1 MDQKIQKMPLMDE
14 DEENSGSWFRQNR
27 SMVVAIVIII
37 ILIGGIYALSKKEA
51 NPVNEEKESSEGIT
65 QENTEEGNGVEVKKE
80 EVKPEEKGKV
90 ASVTVPEGKVEND
103 KITEYAEKGQGITH
117 LARKSLNRY
126 LKEVDESV
134 ELSNEQ
140 KIYVEDYLQNRTGSG
155 SLKIGEAKTFS
166 TDLIKE
172 AIDASKKLTP
182 SQLENLKKYSQMVY
196 FEAVWNINKS

>member
-14 DEENSGSWFRQNR
+14 GEENSGSWFRQNR

-90 ASVTVPEGKVEND
+90 ASVAVPEGKVEND

-196 FEAVWNINKS
+196 FEAV

>member
-14 DEENSGSWFRQNR
+14 DERSNGSWFRQNR

-37 ILIGGIYALSKKEA
+37 ILIGGIYAFSKKEA
-51 NPVNEEKESSEGIT
+51 NPANEEKESSEGIT
-65 QENTEEGNGVEVKKE
+65 QENAEEGNGVEVKKE
-80 EVKPEEKGKV
+80 EVKPKEKGEV
-90 ASVTVPEGKVEND
+90 ASLAVPEGKIENN

-117 LARKSLNRY
+117 LARKSLDRY
-126 LKEVDESV
+126 LKEVDKSV

-140 KIYVEDYLQNRTGSG
+140 KIYIEDYLQNRTGSSG
-155 SLKIGEAKTFS
+155 LKIGEAKTFS

-182 SQLENLKKYSQMVY
+182 SQLENLKKYSQIVY
-196 FEAVWNINKS
+196 PKAV